1 MAGRNMLNIA
11 LDYID
16 EHIEW
21 KPNEIIL
28 GVSKQTG
35 FNSKFYKNCF
45 DAVLDESL
53 FLYIKM
59 RKIFFICKNIKENP
73 TYPLNHLALDFGYSA
88 ESAMSRDFR
97 HIVDFTPKQVL
108 KENKSAPDNR
118 INLTVTR
125 TEAASEMEEIILN
138 KEALRE
144 EFIEIPD
151 EFIDIQNEFGFSMDT
166 CSMIAELA
174 ERLGMPLY
182 QFASSCFDQMVSFQ
196 SDSDYIRPEIEKCI
210 DLELTSEAELKAIC
224 EFFDCKYYE
233 VDRRMVW
240 FYRDRPGKECLDNN
254 D

>member
-1 MAGRNMLNIA
+1 
-11 LDYID
+11 
-16 EHIEW
+16 
-21 KPNEIIL
+21 
-28 GVSKQTG
+28 
-35 FNSKFYKNCF
+35 
-45 DAVLDESL
+45 
-53 FLYIKM
+53 
-59 RKIFFICKNIKENP
+59 
-73 TYPLNHLALDFGYSA
+73 
-88 ESAMSRDFR
+88 MSRDFR

-125 TEAASEMEEIILN
+125 TESVSEMEEIILN

-151 EFIDIQNEFGFSMDT
+151 EFVDIQNEFGFSMDT
-166 CSMIAELA
+166 CNMIAELA

-182 QFASSCFDQMVSFQ
+182 HFASSCFDQMVSFQ

-240 FYRDRPGKECLDNN
+240 FYRDRTGKECLDNN

>member
-1 MAGRNMLNIA
+1 METQRDNF
-11 LDYID
+11 
-16 EHIEW
+16 
-21 KPNEIIL
+21 

-59 RKIFFICKNIKENP
+59 RKIFFICRKIKENP

-125 TEAASEMEEIILN
+125 TESVSEMEEIILN

-166 CSMIAELA
+166 CNMIAELA

-240 FYRDRPGKECLDNN
+240 FYRDRTGKECLDNN